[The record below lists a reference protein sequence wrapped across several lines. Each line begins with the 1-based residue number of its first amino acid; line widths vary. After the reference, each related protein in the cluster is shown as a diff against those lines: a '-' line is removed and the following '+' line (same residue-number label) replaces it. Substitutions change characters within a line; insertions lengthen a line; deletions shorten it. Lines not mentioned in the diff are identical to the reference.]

1 MLDFFY
7 IKINVILSKDLSMEN
22 KIKIVEKVMGKFFK

>member
-1 MLDFFY
+1 MLDPFY
-7 IKINVILSKDLSMEN
+7 TKINAISSKDLSMEN